1 MASNLQDTL
10 QRVVNKSEILIEK
23 YRALLE
29 EKRRVDAANESL
41 SSKNVALEK
50 EIERLRQENEYLRL
64 ARSISSTPEQ
74 TEANRAWIS
83 KLVRDIDKCISQLT
97 D

>member
-10 QRVVNKSEILIEK
+10 QRVVNKTYILIEK

-74 TEANRAWIS
+74 TEANRARIS

>member
-10 QRVVNKSEILIEK
+10 QRVISKSKILTEK
-23 YRALLE
+23 YRALMD
-29 EKRRVDAANESL
+29 EKRRVDEENEALKSRN
-41 SSKNVALEK
+41 KTLEK
-50 EIERLRQENEYLRL
+50 EIEQLRRENEYLRL
-64 ARSISSTPEQ
+64 ARTISSTPEQ
-74 TEANRAWIS
+74 AEANRARIS

>member
-29 EKRRVDAANESL
+29 EKRRVEAANESL
-41 SSKNVALEK
+41 SSKNEALEK
-50 EIERLRQENEYLRL
+50 EIDRLRRENEYLRL
-64 ARSISSTPEQ
+64 ARTISSTPEQ
-74 TEANRAWIS
+74 TEANRARIS

>member
-41 SSKNVALEK
+41 NSKNVALEK

-64 ARSISSTPEQ
+64 ARSISLTPEQ
-74 TEANRAWIS
+74 TEANRARIS

>member
-10 QRVVNKSEILIEK
+10 QRVVNKREILIEK

-41 SSKNVALEK
+41 NSKNVALEK

-74 TEANRAWIS
+74 TEANRARIS

>member
-41 SSKNVALEK
+41 SSKNVAVEK

-74 TEANRAWIS
+74 TEANRARIS

>member
-10 QRVVNKSEILIEK
+10 QRVISKSKILTEK
-23 YRALLE
+23 YRALMD
-29 EKRRVDAANESL
+29 EKCRVDEENETLKSRN
-41 SSKNVALEK
+41 KTLEK
-50 EIERLRQENEYLRL
+50 EIEQLRRENEYLRL
-64 ARSISSTPEQ
+64 ARTISSTPEQ
-74 TEANRAWIS
+74 AEANRARIS

>member
-50 EIERLRQENEYLRL
+50 EIERQRQQNEDLRL

-74 TEANRAWIS
+74 TEANRARIS

>member
-50 EIERLRQENEYLRL
+50 EI
-64 ARSISSTPEQ
+64 
-74 TEANRAWIS
+74 
-83 KLVRDIDKCISQLT
+83 
-97 D
+97 